1 MKNPLSYNNISLLK
15 GCNFFFIL
23 VVVIST
29 LIKYHTLQSVIEC
42 SVVMTA
48 SVFIIA
54 GVLIVEALLICF
66 SAKQLCK
73 LLYFAEIILLIL
85 SQAALVFILTGAIEK
100 MN

>member
-1 MKNPLSYNNISLLK
+1 MKKMFSYENISLLK
-15 GCNFFFIL
+15 GCNFLFCL
-23 VVVIST
+23 VVTTFT
-29 LIKYHTLQSVIEC
+29 LFRYQALQNVIEC
-42 SVVMTA
+42 FTIITA
-48 SVFIIA
+48 SVFVIS

-85 SQAALVFILTGAIEK
+85 SQASLVFILTGAIEK